1 MVQITIESHKWQN
14 VYYYSKYVHR
24 LPRQLRIVIGR
35 KFFGS
40 SGLPLFLY
48 IGFILPTS
56 QMSGIT
62 PDTQMLNHV

>member
-1 MVQITIESHKWQN
+1 MKRVSSEKRHNLSFNIAVN
-14 VYYYSKYVHR
+14 N

-62 PDTQMLNHV
+62 PELKIALNIFS

>member
-1 MVQITIESHKWQN
+1 VN
-14 VYYYSKYVHR
+14 N

-35 KFFGS
+35 KLFGS

-62 PDTQMLNHV
+62 PELKIALNIFS